1 MNFLV
6 KFWCGDC
13 DEICFILRRD
23 EKDYTAIRSHTTH
36 RNEIQGH
43 WGTMQ
48 LFFLRRFDYYKKGK
62 HRGKRD

>member
-1 MNFLV
+1 MEELRKNIKKRNFSM

-43 WGTMQ
+43 CGTM
-48 LFFLRRFDYYKKGK
+48 
-62 HRGKRD
+62 